1 MKPLDPSKDL
11 KEDGTAKY
19 RLKTK
24 LMLRLEQME
33 MNDECSD
40 ELLDNSFQEM
50 QSEEESSSEEEEED
64 DEADNDSMG
73 EIEEEDE
80 TESPLSPVK
89 RKKRPLVIKNLAEE
103 GHMRNYA
110 LLVKRDNTQNEEEV
124 PEVEEKKV
132 KKFRKNVMNV
142 HCTEYDVI
150 PRVAKKLLGYRI
162 KEYEE
167 DHEGGVLNGEG
178 NQKLSEDWDV
188 SWHDLGITADFLTK
202 M

>member
-11 KEDGTAKY
+11 KEDGTEKY

-50 QSEEESSSEEEEED
+50 QSEEESSSEEEEEED
-64 DEADNDSMG
+64 DMDNDSMG

-89 RKKRPLVIKNLAEE
+89 RKKRPLVIKNILDDDR
-103 GHMRNYA
+103 MRKYSI
-110 LLVKRDNTQNEEEV
+110 LL
-124 PEVEEKKV
+124 
-132 KKFRKNVMNV
+132 
-142 HCTEYDVI
+142 H
-150 PRVAKKLLGYRI
+150 
-162 KEYEE
+162 
-167 DHEGGVLNGEG
+167 
-178 NQKLSEDWDV
+178 
-188 SWHDLGITADFLTK
+188 
-202 M
+202 